1 MIATAIA
8 GNAVL
13 CATVVMLG
21 GVMGA
26 SQTGVERMQCDR

>member
-13 CATVVMLG
+13 YATVVMLG

-26 SQTGVERMQCDR
+26 SQSGRRANAM